1 MLATDPPEDQKRLVR
16 GISRWVAWVARNAR
30 AVTLVTLALT
40 PLFGLYA
47 SLTLGFNTD
56 PSALFSSHLRFQR
69 LAHEFSQYFPI
80 LTDALLIVVDGETP
94 ERTREAATALRT
106 HLESKPEI
114 FGEVY
119 VPAENE
125 FFERNGLLYL
135 DLDDV
140 EEFADHMAR
149 LQPVIGELSSD
160 ASLPTLTRLIRIGL
174 EETRV
179 GGLDD
184 DTWRS
189 VSERFRTATAHVYAE
204 QPIRVSWE
212 SVMLDGS
219 SFQPTTRRLI
229 VGRPPLDFS
238 VPLNGGKAIGD
249 IRRAVAELGID
260 GDGRVQVRISGYPAL
275 NYEEMVHLVWDVGVA
290 GIVSLMLVVA
300 VLSVAFRSTRLV
312 AAAGVTLIVGLIWT
326 GALAALTVGEFN
338 SVSIACAVLFV
349 GLGIDFM
356 IHLGLHVREAISS
369 GLGVG
374 DALQSGVRS
383 TGTALVLCAATTAI
397 GFLSFVPT
405 HYRGLS
411 HLGVISAGAMIVIL
425 AQTLTLFPALLS
437 LWLGPLQI
445 QRIRATQ
452 PRRVPMFPV
461 ARHPGLVCAV
471 AAAAAATALWLAPHV
486 HLDMNVVRLR
496 DASTESVQAF
506 NDLLESDESTPWF
519 IDVMAPSLDEADRLS
534 RRFAE
539 LDVVERSM
547 TLSDYVPEDQ
557 DAKIEI
563 LGDVSMMLDIPPN
576 AGGRREA
583 FSQAEQIAALR
594 DLSDLL
600 AQQSVSRPGSPLA
613 ESLEFFRAELARFL
627 GRIENTSDPTAAL
640 ETLETSLLAR
650 LPEQLDRLRA
660 SLEPQLI
667 AMESLPTSLSDRM
680 LGPSGQARVQ
690 VFPTE
695 KLVEREDMVRFVE
708 ATRAVSENVTGLP
721 VNLVDSAAA
730 TADSLVQAMLWAAG
744 AIGLVLLV
752 AWRRVLDTALVLLPL
767 LLAAGLTATATYALG
782 ISFNFGNIVVLPLL
796 LGVGIDSGVHLVQR
810 FREKRSSPREL
821 LGSTT
826 AQAVFYSS
834 LTTVASFGSLA
845 FAGHNGL
852 ASLGKLL
859 VVGMIIALLCTLV
872 VLPALIAVSHRSTP
886 RP

>member
-1 MLATDPPEDQKRLVR
+1 MLATDQPEDQNGLVR
-16 GISRWVAWVARNAR
+16 GISRWVAWVGRNAR
-30 AVTLVTLALT
+30 AVALVTLGLT
-40 PLFGLYA
+40 PFIGIYA
-47 SLTLGFNTD
+47 SLTLSFNTD

-69 LAHEFSQYFPI
+69 LAREFSRYFPI

-94 ERTREAATALRT
+94 ERTREATTALRT

-114 FGEVY
+114 FGKVY
-119 VPAENE
+119 LPAENE

-135 DLDDV
+135 DVDDF

-160 ASLPTLTRLIRIGL
+160 ASLPTLTRLIRTGL
-174 EETRV
+174 EETEA

-189 VSERFRTATAHVYAE
+189 VTDHFRSATTHAYEE

-212 SVMLDGS
+212 SVMLDDS
-219 SFQPTTRRLI
+219 NFQPTTRRVI
-229 VGRPPLDFS
+229 VSKPILDFS
-238 VPLNGGKAIGD
+238 SPLNAGKAIED

-260 GDGRVQVRISGYPAL
+260 ADGRVQVRISGYPAL
-275 NYEEMVHLVWDVGVA
+275 NYEEMIHLVWDVGVA
-290 GIVSLMLVVA
+290 GIASLVLVVG
-300 VLSVAFRSTRLV
+300 VLSLAFRSARLV

-326 GALAALTVGEFN
+326 GGLAALTVGEFN
-338 SVSIACAVLFV
+338 SVSIAFAVLFV

-369 GLGVG
+369 GLEVE
-374 DALQSGVRS
+374 DALQSGVRT
-383 TGTALVLCAATTAI
+383 TGMALVLCAVTTAI

-411 HLGVISAGAMIVIL
+411 HLGVISGSAMIVIL
-425 AQTLTLFPALLS
+425 VQTLTLFPALLS

-445 QRIRATQ
+445 QQIRAKQ

-461 ARHPGLVCAV
+461 ARHPGAVCAV
-471 AAAAAATALWLAPHV
+471 AAAVAVTALWLAPRV
-486 HLDMNVVRLR
+486 HLDTNVIRMR

-519 IDVMAPSLDEADRLS
+519 IDVMAPSLEEADRLS
-534 RRFAE
+534 QRFAE
-539 LDVVERSM
+539 LDVVERSI
-547 TLSDYVPEDQ
+547 TLSDFVPKDQ

-563 LGDVSMMLDIPPN
+563 LSDVSMMLDIPPG
-576 AGGRREA
+576 AGERSEEFSEA
-583 FSQAEQIAALR
+583 KQIAALR
-594 DLSDLL
+594 DLSTLL
-600 AQQSVSRPGSPLA
+600 ARQSVSRPRSSLTQ
-613 ESLEFFRAELARFL
+613 SLELFRAELVRFL
-627 GRIENTSDPTAAL
+627 GRIDNASDPRAAL
-640 ETLETSLLAR
+640 EALETSLLAR
-650 LPEQLDRLRA
+650 LPDQLDRLRTAFEPEEVAMA
-660 SLEPQLI
+660 SLP
-667 AMESLPTSLSDRM
+667 ESLIERM
-680 LGPSGQARVQ
+680 LAQSGQARVQ

-695 KLVEREDMVRFVE
+695 SLVEREDMVRFVE
-708 ATRAVSENVTGLP
+708 ATRAISEKVTGLP

-744 AIGLVLLV
+744 AIALVLLA
-752 AWRRVLDTALVLLPL
+752 AWRRPFDTALVLLPL
-767 LLAAGLTATATYALG
+767 LLAAGLTATATYTLG
-782 ISFNFGNIVVLPLL
+782 ISFNFTNIAVLPLL
-796 LGVGIDSGVHLVQR
+796 LGVGVDSGVHLVHR
-810 FREKRSSPREL
+810 FGEKRSSPREL

-826 AQAVFYSS
+826 AQGVFYSS

-852 ASLGKLL
+852 ASLGMLL
-859 VVGMIIALLCTLV
+859 VVGMIIALVCTLV
-872 VLPALIAVSHRSTP
+872 VLPALIAVTHRTTL